1 MTARLTA
8 GAARRG
14 EQKEGGGEKV
24 REEEGE
30 VGEEVGEEGAGK
42 QQSSR
47 AAAASASQL
56 KYVCSYFAFAF
67 VAVVV
72 FHVVASTE
80 VVLFGRTRHGAARS
94 QCLRT
99 ELPRPVQLRPAALR
113 LAHLPAHFVVPLM
126 KIN

>member
-14 EQKEGGGEKV
+14 EEKEGGEKV
-24 REEEGE
+24 KEEGE
-30 VGEEVGEEGAGK
+30 VEGERTGK
-42 QQSSR
+42 QESSG

-80 VVLFGRTRHGAARS
+80 VVLFGRTRHAPSSSAPLHS
-94 QCLRT
+94 AWPICQRT
-99 ELPRPVQLRPAALR
+99 LSSL
-113 LAHLPAHFVVPLM
+113 
-126 KIN
+126 

>member
-14 EQKEGGGEKV
+14 EENEGGGEKV

-30 VGEEVGEEGAGK
+30 VGGEGAGK
-42 QQSSR
+42 QQGSR

-67 VAVVV
+67 VAVVVVVV

-94 QCLRT
+94 QCLRS
-99 ELPRPVQLRPAALR
+99 ELPRPVQLRPAAFR